1 MPPHP
6 ASKMPDALHPPLDL
20 MSHQTVNP
28 LASDPP
34 DPAPTPA
41 HVALMAWDD
50 AQCLA
55 AIIDS
60 ADDAIV
66 SKRIDGT
73 IMSWNPAAQ
82 ALFGYSAAEAIGQ
95 HIEMLLPPERLNE
108 EPSILARLHRG
119 ERIHHFETVRLC
131 KDGRLVD
138 VSVSISPVRD
148 ANGRI
153 IGASKVARDI
163 SELVATRRREER
175 LRSFLAAL
183 MRVKRATSQTDD
195 SQTLLNE
202 LCSICVEYGRADAAY
217 VLLRDSD
224 ALRFAASSGLQP
236 EAAAVALQTVASQP
250 LIAQAMA
257 EGGPV
262 VLNDTSCH
270 GLALGAAVGP
280 AVPLGAKS
288 WAALP
293 LKRES
298 EPVGVLV
305 LHSAH
310 GDFFSDP
317 VLEALTETAA
327 ELSAGLDHLAR
338 DRQFKGI
345 VEAAMDAIVVVDAGH
360 RISLFNPAAEL
371 MFQWPAREALG
382 QPIERLIP
390 DRFGAVH
397 ARHMA
402 SFAASD
408 SAPRRMGAARAIA
421 ARRSDGSEFPI
432 EATVS
437 RFGSGRDL
445 RMMVVI
451 RDVSEL
457 RQAEASR
464 RAQAVAEAANH
475 AKGEFISRMSHEL
488 RTPLNAV
495 IGFSR
500 LLLDDPRH
508 QVTALQETQ
517 VGHINTAGQHLLAL
531 VDDMLDLVGIESGRC
546 RVEQVVVPLAT
557 ALQQATNLVAPIAE
571 RAGVSLVAPPADE
584 ALPSVL
590 ADPNRL
596 RQVLTNL
603 MSNAIKY
610 NKPGGS
616 VTLEVSAHATEVEVC
631 VVDTGMGMTPQQQTE
646 LFQPFNRLG
655 REHSGIEGTGIGL
668 VVTRQLIELMQGRL
682 TVSSEPG
689 RGTRACL
696 TLPRAAGVVAAP
708 APAPAHA
715 AQQRLEAAD
724 PCGVVLS
731 VEDNPVNQILLEQMF
746 EMWPRVTLLQAED
759 GASGLAMAQAGQPDL
774 ILLDMHLPD
783 MGGMEFLTHL
793 RSDPNTQA
801 LRVMVLSASAMPQ
814 DVAVV
819 KRAGVVDYLTK
830 PLDRLPF
837 LRRVLALLSP
847 GRSSAQ

>member
-1 MPPHP
+1 MTHAP
-6 ASKMPDALHPPLDL
+6 HPPLDL
-20 MSHQTVNP
+20 MPPQMVTP
-28 LASDPP
+28 PEFAPP
-34 DPAPTPA
+34 DPVPA
-41 HVALMAWDD
+41 ATAMVWDD

-55 AIIDS
+55 AIINS

-66 SKRIDGT
+66 SKRIDGV

-82 ALFGYSAAEAIGQ
+82 VLFGYTAAEAIGQ
-95 HIEMLLPPERLNE
+95 HIEMLVPPERMQE
-108 EPSILARLHRG
+108 EANILARLQRG
-119 ERIHHFETVRLC
+119 ERVQPFETVRRC
-131 KDGRLVD
+131 KDGRLIE
-138 VSVSISPVRD
+138 VSAAISPVRN
-148 ANGRI
+148 AQGRI
-153 IGASKVARDI
+153 IGASKVVRDI
-163 SELVATRRREER
+163 SELVATRLREQH
-175 LRSFLAAL
+175 LRSFLTAL
-183 MRVKRATSQTDD
+183 VRVKRATAQMDNTKA
-195 SQTLLNE
+195 LLDE
-202 LCSICVEYGRADAAY
+202 LCAICVEYGKADAAY
-217 VLLRDSD
+217 VVLRDND
-224 ALRFAASSGLQP
+224 ALRLAASSGLQP
-236 EAAAVALQTVASQP
+236 EHHTLVLESVSTQP
-250 LIAQAMA
+250 LIARVMA
-257 EGGPV
+257 AGEAV
-262 VLNDTSCH
+262 VLNTPQDS
-270 GLALGAAVGP
+270 LAAAQCP
-280 AVPLGAKS
+280 TAPRDAKS

-293 LKRES
+293 LNRANETA
-298 EPVGVLV
+298 GVLV
-305 LHSAH
+305 LNSAH
-310 GDFFSDP
+310 GDFFTEA

-327 ELSAGLDHLAR
+327 ELVVGLDHLAR
-338 DRQFKGI
+338 DQQFKGI
-345 VEAAMDAIVVVDAGH
+345 VEAAMDAIVVVDADH

-371 MFQWPAREALG
+371 MFQWPAGEALG
-382 QPIERLIP
+382 QPVDRLIP
-390 DRFGAVH
+390 DRLGATH
-397 ARHMA
+397 ASHMA
-402 SFAASD
+402 SFAASG
-408 SAPRRMGAARAIA
+408 SAPRRMGTTRAVV
-421 ARRSDGSEFPI
+421 ARRRDGSEFPI

-437 RFGSGRDL
+437 RFGSGSDL

-457 RQAEASR
+457 REAEASR
-464 RAQAVAEAANH
+464 RAQEAAEAANH

-495 IGFSR
+495 IGFSK

-508 QVTALQETQ
+508 QVTAQQQTQ
-517 VGHINTAGQHLLAL
+517 VGHINSAGQHLLAL

-557 ALQQATNLVAPIAE
+557 ALQQAANLVTPIAE
-571 RAGVSLVAPPADE
+571 RAGVSLLAPPADV

-616 VTLEVSAHATEVEVC
+616 VTLEVTTHATEVEVC
-631 VVDTGMGMTPQQQTE
+631 VADTGIGMTPQQQTE

-682 TVSSEPG
+682 TMDSEPG
-689 RGTRACL
+689 QGTRACMV
-696 TLPRAAGVVAAP
+696 LPLAAGVVAAP
-708 APAPAHA
+708 APAPVHA

-731 VEDNPVNQILLEQMF
+731 VEDNPINQILLEQMF

-801 LRVMVLSASAMPQ
+801 LRVVVLSASAMPK
-814 DVAVV
+814 DVAQVV
-819 KRAGVVDYLTK
+819 EQGVVDYLTK

-847 GRSSAQ
+847 GGSSAQ

>member
-1 MPPHP
+1 MPAHP
-6 ASKMPDALHPPLDL
+6 AARMPHDLYFPLDL
-20 MSHQTVNP
+20 MSHQMVNP
-28 LASDPP
+28 PEFAPSDS
-34 DPAPTPA
+34 DPAPAPA
-41 HVALMAWDD
+41 APMAWDD

-66 SKRIDGT
+66 GKRIDGI

-82 ALFGYSAAEAIGQ
+82 ALFGYTAAEAIGQ
-95 HIEMLLPPERLNE
+95 HIEMLVPPERQPE
-108 EPSILARLHRG
+108 EAGILARLQRG
-119 ERIHHFETVRLC
+119 ERVQPFETVRRC
-131 KDGRLVD
+131 KDGRLIE
-138 VSVSISPVRD
+138 VSVAVSPVRD
-148 ANGRI
+148 TQGRI

-163 SELVATRRREER
+163 SELVATRLREQH
-175 LRSFLAAL
+175 LRSFLTAL
-183 MRVKRATSQTDD
+183 VRVKRATAQMDNTKA
-195 SQTLLNE
+195 LLDE
-202 LCSICVEYGRADAAY
+202 LCAICVEYGKADAAY
-217 VLLRDSD
+217 VLLRDND
-224 ALRFAASSGLQP
+224 ALRLAASSGLQP
-236 EAAAVALQTVASQP
+236 EHHTLALEAVSTDP
-250 LIAQAMA
+250 LIARVMA
-257 EGGPV
+257 AGEPV
-262 VLNDTSCH
+262 VLNTPKDS
-270 GLALGAAVGP
+270 LAAAQCP
-280 AVPLGAKS
+280 TAPRDAKS

-293 LKRES
+293 LNRANETA
-298 EPVGVLV
+298 GVLV
-305 LHSAH
+305 LNSAH
-310 GDFFSDP
+310 GDFFTES
-317 VLEALTETAA
+317 VLEALTETSA
-327 ELSAGLDHLAR
+327 ELVVGLDHLAR
-338 DRQFKGI
+338 DQQFKGI
-345 VEAAMDAIVVVDAGH
+345 VEAAMDAIVVVDADH
-360 RISLFNPAAEL
+360 RISLFNPAAEF

-397 ARHMA
+397 ARHME

-421 ARRSDGSEFPI
+421 ARRSDGSEFLI

-464 RAQAVAEAANH
+464 RAQAAAEAANH

-500 LLLDDPRH
+500 LLLDDHRH
-508 QVTALQETQ
+508 QVTTKQQTQ
-517 VGHINTAGQHLLAL
+517 VGHIHTAGQHLLAL

-546 RVEQVVVPLAT
+546 RIEQRVVPLAA

-571 RAGVSLVAPPADE
+571 RAGVSLVVPPDGE
-584 ALPSVL
+584 QLPALL

-610 NKPGGS
+610 NKAGGS
-616 VTLEVSAHATEVEVC
+616 VTLEVSATATEVEVC
-631 VVDTGMGMTPQQQTE
+631 VADTGIGMTPQQQAE

-682 TVSSEPG
+682 TMDSEAG

-696 TLPRAAGVVAAP
+696 TLPRAAGVVAGP
-708 APAPAHA
+708 APAPEPDTE
-715 AQQRLEAAD
+715 QRLEAAD

-731 VEDNPVNQILLEQMF
+731 VEDNPINQILLEQML
-746 EMWPRVTLLQAED
+746 EIWPRITLLQAED
-759 GASGLAMAQAGQPDL
+759 GTSGLALARAGNPDV

-783 MGGMEFLTHL
+783 MGGMEFLTQL
-793 RSDPNTQA
+793 RSDPATEA
-801 LRVMVLSASAMPQ
+801 LRVVVLSASAMPQ
-814 DVAVV
+814 DVAQVM
-819 KRAGVVDYLTK
+819 AQGVVDYVTK
-830 PLDRLPF
+830 PLDRLAF
-837 LRRVLALLSP
+837 LRRVLSLLQPQALQ
-847 GRSSAQ
+847 AQ

>member
-1 MPPHP
+1 M
-6 ASKMPDALHPPLDL
+6 
-20 MSHQTVNP
+20 
-28 LASDPP
+28 
-34 DPAPTPA
+34 
-41 HVALMAWDD
+41 MAWDD

-66 SKRIDGT
+66 SKRINGV

-82 ALFGYSAAEAIGQ
+82 ELFGYTTDEAIGQ
-95 HIEMLLPPERLNE
+95 HIGMLLPPDRLQE
-108 EPSILARLHRG
+108 EANILARLHRG
-119 ERIHHFETVRLC
+119 ERVRHFETVRRC

-148 ANGRI
+148 AQGRI
-153 IGASKVARDI
+153 VGASKVARDI
-163 SELVATRRREER
+163 TELVATRLREER
-175 LRSFLAAL
+175 LRGFLTAL
-183 MRVKRATSQTDD
+183 VRVKRAATQIDD
-195 SQTLLNE
+195 SKTLLEE
-202 LCSICVEYGRADAAY
+202 LCSICVEYCHADGAY

-224 ALRFAASSGLQP
+224 ALSLAAASGLQP
-236 EAAAVALQTVASQP
+236 EAAEVVLQTVAPRP

-257 EGGPV
+257 EGEPV
-262 VLNDTSCH
+262 VLNETAS
-270 GLALGAAVGP
+270 LGSVATGNPKA
-280 AVPLGAKS
+280 PLGAKS
-288 WAALP
+288 WAAVP
-293 LKRES
+293 LKRAS
-298 EPVGVLV
+298 ETAGVLV

-310 GDFFSDP
+310 GDFFTAP

-327 ELSAGLDHLAR
+327 ELAAGLDHLAR

-345 VEAAMDAIVVVDAGH
+345 VEAAMDAIVVVDAEY
-360 RISLFNPAAEL
+360 RISLFNPAAEF
-371 MFQWPAREALG
+371 MFQWSAHEALG
-382 QPIERLIP
+382 QPIERLVP
-390 DRFGAVH
+390 ERFGATH
-397 ARHMA
+397 AAHMA

-408 SAPRRMGAARAIA
+408 SPPRRMGATRAVS
-421 ARRSDGSEFPI
+421 ARRRDGSEFPI

-437 RFGSGRDL
+437 RFGSGTDL
-445 RMMVVI
+445 RMMVVM

-457 RQAEASR
+457 RQAEAAR
-464 RAQAVAEAANH
+464 RAQEAAEAANH

-508 QVTALQETQ
+508 QVTAMQHTQ
-517 VGHINTAGQHLLAL
+517 VGHINSAGQHLLAL

-546 RVEQVVVPLAT
+546 RIEQAVVPLAT
-557 ALQQATNLVAPIAE
+557 ALQQATNLVTPIAE
-571 RAGVSLVAPPADE
+571 RAGVSLIAPPVDE

-616 VTLEVSAHATEVEVC
+616 VSLEVSTSATEVKVC
-631 VVDTGMGMTPQQQTE
+631 VVDTGIGMTPQQQAE

-682 TVSSEPG
+682 TMDSEPAQ
-689 RGTRACL
+689 GTRACMV
-696 TLPRAAGVVAAP
+696 LPLAAGVVAAP
-708 APAPAHA
+708 ASAPAHE

-724 PCGVVLS
+724 PKGVVLS
-731 VEDNPVNQILLEQMF
+731 VEDNPINQILLEQMF

-783 MGGMEFLTHL
+783 MGGMEFLTQL
-793 RSDPNTQA
+793 RSDPSTQA
-801 LRVMVLSASAMPQ
+801 QRVVVLSASAMPQ
-814 DVAVV
+814 DVADVM
-819 KRAGVVDYLTK
+819 KAGVVDYLTK
-830 PLDRLPF
+830 PIDRLPF
-837 LRRVLALLSP
+837 LRRVLALLS
-847 GRSSAQ
+847 RSAQ